1 MPAFPAEFGMPVR
14 VDLESSA
21 PRTSERFLR
30 SVLGWRFAGEG
41 ERGRV
46 ALLQGMP
53 LAAVQPAGDGGSQWR
68 VSFHVDDVAGA
79 VDRARELGAEVA
91 QEPVTLPDGA
101 AMAIV
106 ADPGGA
112 LVGLLG
118 PADGPRLYVAG
129 EPGAP
134 VWFELIAGPGAD
146 FDEVVRFYHELFGW
160 EIVVHARD
168 GGGGYAV
175 AVEEDA
181 AFAGIAAGAGAA
193 GEGAGRDWAGWLAY
207 LGVEDLA
214 GAVRKAAD
222 AGGEVIVEPQ
232 LTDFGPLATVADP
245 AGAVTVLCEVPPP
258 PVEEIHESD
267 PLEGIDLSE
276 FGFGPKG

>member
-30 SVLGWRFAGEG
+30 TLLGWRFAGEEG
-41 ERGRV
+41 GSRV
-46 ALLQGMP
+46 AMLQGMP
-53 LAAVQPAGDGGSQWR
+53 LAAVQPAADGQPSQWR
-68 VSFHVDDVAGA
+68 VSFHVDDVAGV
-79 VDRARELGAEVA
+79 VDRARELGATVA
-91 QEPVTLPDGA
+91 QEPVTLHDGA
-101 AMAIV
+101 VMAVI

-118 PADGPRLYVAG
+118 PSSGARLYVAG

-134 VWFELIAGPGAD
+134 VWFELIAGPDAD

-160 EIVVHARD
+160 EIVVHSRE
-168 GGGGYAV
+168 GGGGYAI

-181 AFAGIAAGAGAA
+181 AFAGIASGAA
-193 GEGAGRDWAGWLAY
+193 ATGAVGGWAGWLAY
-207 LGVEDLA
+207 LGVEDLDR
-214 GAVRKAAD
+214 AVTAAAD
-222 AGGEVIVEPQ
+222 AGGEVVVAPAM
-232 LTDFGPLATVADP
+232 TDFGPLATVADP
-245 AGAVTVLCEVPPP
+245 AGAITVVCEVPPP

-267 PLEGIDLSE
+267 PLEGIDLSQ
-276 FGFGPKG
+276 FGFGAKG